1 MIIEKTI
8 TTYVEPLSSVQLGHA
23 TLFISMAML
32 LKNFE
37 ILFNY
42 KILPF
47 QYAIFNAG
55 VTGLEPATPGFG
67 DRCSTN

>member
-1 MIIEKTI
+1 MIVDKILSIKNKNRLIIIEKTI
-8 TTYVEPLSSVQLGHA
+8 TTYVEPLNSVQFGQA
-23 TLFISMAML
+23 TLFISIAML

-47 QYAIFNAG
+47 QYVII
-55 VTGLEPATPGFG
+55 
-67 DRCSTN
+67 

>member
-8 TTYVEPLSSVQLGHA
+8 TTYVEPLSSVQLGQA
-23 TLFISMAML
+23 TLFISIAML

-47 QYAIFNAG
+47 SVRYYLMQ
-55 VTGLEPATPGFG
+55 E
-67 DRCSTN
+67 

>member
-1 MIIEKTI
+1 MALIIVDRILSMKNKKRLIIIEKTI
-8 TTYVEPLSSVQLGHA
+8 TTYVEPLSSSQLGQA
-23 TLFISMAML
+23 TLFISIAML

-47 QYAIFNAG
+47 SISYF
-55 VTGLEPATPGFG
+55 
-67 DRCSTN
+67 

>member
-1 MIIEKTI
+1 MIVDKILSIKNKNRLIIIEKTI
-8 TTYVEPLSSVQLGHA
+8 TTYVEPLNSVQLGQA
-23 TLFISMAML
+23 TLFISIAML

-47 QYAIFNAG
+47 SVCYYLMQ
-55 VTGLEPATPGFG
+55 E
-67 DRCSTN
+67 

>member
-1 MIIEKTI
+1 M
-8 TTYVEPLSSVQLGHA
+8 GHA